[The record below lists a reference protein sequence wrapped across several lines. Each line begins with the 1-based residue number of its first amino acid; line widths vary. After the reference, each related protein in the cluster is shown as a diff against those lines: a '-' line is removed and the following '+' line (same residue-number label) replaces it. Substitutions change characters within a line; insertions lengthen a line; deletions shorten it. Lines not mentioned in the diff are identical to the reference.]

1 MNYADTDE
9 SAEIEAHTDGTGH
22 LMLSDSENPDA
33 WIRSDTAVAVVS
45 DCQ

>member
-1 MNYADTDE
+1 MNYADTDD
-9 SAEIEAHTDGTGH
+9 STEIEAHCDGTGH
-22 LMLSDSENPDA
+22 LLLSDSENPDA

>member
-1 MNYADTDE
+1 MQSRDTDDN
-9 SAEIEAHTDGTGH
+9 AEIEAHTDGTGH
-22 LMLSDSENPDA
+22 LLLSDSENPDA